1 MTDITN
7 TPATAPTTPSAL
19 AAQAKAETTKNKP
32 RVRAGTPPAAPPNV
46 VPITEARDPLRA
58 AAEVIAEAAGK
69 QTLAPADDAE
79 DLPPAIVDP
88 LLAGILAWKRPYNS
102 TGEMNFMSWLHGEL
116 NRRKIK
122 FQVGAGGNVV
132 VIVMR
137 PDKKMSTVLF
147 SCHTDT
153 VHSDCLGGH
162 QKLCYDA
169 SLGHIFLDR
178 DDPMA
183 GSCLGADD
191 GAGIWLMLNMLEAKV
206 PGTYVFHR
214 GEEKGG
220 IGSRIMRDK
229 EQAFLEQYE
238 IAIAFDRKGKHD
250 IITHQGGQRCA
261 SDKCGL
267 ALAARLKEASAGL
280 FNYTLCTGGT
290 FTDTK
295 VYRDVIAECFNISVG
310 YEDAHSKDESL
321 DYDHL
326 CRLSQALCKIDFDSL
341 PIDRDPKAVEAA
353 PQYGYNRN
361 RAQGAYPDL
370 FPTRDDDDGFGIS
383 GGGYGF
389 YRGDKDKTPAAPAP
403 KPAANAPAAGAR
415 HHVTRAPE
423 VKLNPEPALLDEL
436 RMMDIDE
443 MRAIVE
449 EDSEV
454 GLDVI
459 VSLFAELEAAYK
471 KIETYRNLLGL
482 Q

>member
-7 TPATAPTTPSAL
+7 TPASTPTTPSAL
-19 AAQAKAETTKNKP
+19 AAQAKAEQTKNKP
-32 RVRAGTPPAAPPNV
+32 RVRAGSPPAAPGIV

-79 DLPPAIVDP
+79 DLPPATVDP
-88 LLAGILAWKRPYNS
+88 LLASILAWKRPYNS
-102 TGEMNFMSWLHGEL
+102 TGEMNFMTWLHGEL
-116 NRRKIK
+116 NKRKIK
-122 FQVGAGGNVV
+122 FQISVGGNVI
-132 VIVMR
+132 VIIQR

-153 VHSDCLGGH
+153 VHSDCLGGN

-169 SLGHIFLDR
+169 SLGHIFLDKE
-178 DDPMA
+178 DALA

-191 GAGIWLMLNMLEAKV
+191 GAGVWLMLNMLAAKV

-220 IGSRIMRDK
+220 VGSRILRDK
-229 EQAFLEQYE
+229 EQAFLEQHE

-280 FNYTLCTGGT
+280 FNYTLCTGGS

-326 CRLSQALCKIDFDSL
+326 YRLSQALCKIDFDSL
-341 PIDRDPKAVEAA
+341 PVDRDPKAVDLPA
-353 PQYGYNRN
+353 QYGGSR
-361 RAQGAYPDL
+361 RGSYPEL
-370 FPTRDDDDGFGIS
+370 FPRDDDGFGYGGDYSFYS
-383 GGGYGF
+383 GKGGS
-389 YRGDKDKTPAAPAP
+389 KPAAPAP
-403 KPAANAPAAGAR
+403 KPAATASAPATRR
-415 HHVTRAPE
+415 HTAAPE
-423 VKLNPEPALLDEL
+423 MKLNPEPALLDEL

-449 EDSEV
+449 DDPEV

-471 KIETYRNLLGL
+471 KIETYRSLLGL